1 MRSKK
6 KKKIIIIVTSIIA
19 VLLIIGILIFLYLTT
34 DMFKSNETLFAKYM
48 IKAFSQVG
56 ELSTENKLQEA
67 EQLLENNKYLSNI
80 EATVN
85 YDENGNTDNKIN
97 NMKIKIDSQIDKASQ
112 YDYKDIQI
120 QNEDQTI
127 VGVEYLKQSEIDAI
141 RLNGIKQFV
150 STQNIEESINTL
162 ENSGNININQLVEF
176 SEEEKETLK
185 NRYMGIISQNI
196 TSDNYSKQ
204 SGTVITVN
212 NMQLSTNAYSI
223 KITKEKY
230 NDIYVKILE
239 QLKTDEIILNKI
251 QNIEEK
257 FKEYTN
263 GNNQGTG
270 SLQEG
275 FVTFI
280 DNIIEEIKNSNIG
293 QQERTITVYE
303 SNGNTVRIFIQT
315 EEGTFNA
322 DFVNDENHKMFELKS
337 EEITEKENSLTLR
350 VERRI
355 EETIDNIVISIKE
368 VTDDE
373 PKNIE
378 ISAEEKLENNNLS
391 RNIGLN
397 LYNDNANAT
406 LNIDEQTT
414 IVNNFTDK
422 VEISDDNYI
431 DLSTLDEERVISIQN
446 TLNENMN
453 SQLGNLNSVITLE
466 DIINIII
473 STGWLQ
479 EGAENIETNGVIT
492 ETEKNRFNA
501 QFEFFIGEEVS
512 VDSIKQL
519 IEVAKNNLNT
529 VRVTQYKE
537 KRRETDPD
545 EPKEYVMI
553 IQRNNVNENTANTFL
568 RYIEEEDTGATY
580 TVRMEYNEETGLI
593 ENIYVTL
600 NE

>member
-322 DFVNDENHKMFELKS
+322 DFVNDEKHKMFELKS

-568 RYIEEEDTGATY
+568 RYIEEEGNGATY